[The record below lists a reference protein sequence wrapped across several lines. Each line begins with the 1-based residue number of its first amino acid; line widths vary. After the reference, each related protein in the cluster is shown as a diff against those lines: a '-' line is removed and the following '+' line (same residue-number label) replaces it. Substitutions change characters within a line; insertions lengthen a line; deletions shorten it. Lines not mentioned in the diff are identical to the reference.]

1 METGPLH
8 SWQIEKVAI
17 HSLGLAICSG
27 LSYGIMTTLLSQT
40 RFVSR
45 DDNLLGGMWAAISA
59 VFVFRDNYKHSV
71 TAAMTRLLATAVSSS
86 LCFFYLLIF
95 PFHTWGL
102 AALIGIGAAIAIIA
116 NHPEA
121 TITASITTTVIMVV
135 AELSPREAWLQP
147 IFRLADTFV
156 GAVAA
161 VAVAVSAQTLY
172 IYRERNYASKT
183 SS

>member
-1 METGPLH
+1 
-8 SWQIEKVAI
+8 
-17 HSLGLAICSG
+17 
-27 LSYGIMTTLLSQT
+27 
-40 RFVSR
+40 
-45 DDNLLGGMWAAISA
+45 
-59 VFVFRDNYKHSV
+59 
-71 TAAMTRLLATAVSSS
+71 
-86 LCFFYLLIF
+86 
-95 PFHTWGL
+95 
-102 AALIGIGAAIAIIA
+102 LIGIGAAIAIIA